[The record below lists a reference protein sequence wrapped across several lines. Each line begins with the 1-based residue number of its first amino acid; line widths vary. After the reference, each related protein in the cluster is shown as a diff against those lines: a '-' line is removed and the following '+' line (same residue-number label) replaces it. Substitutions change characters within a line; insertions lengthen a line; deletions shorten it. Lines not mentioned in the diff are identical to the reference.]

1 MTKAPAMPC
10 RRLLLTA
17 SLAALAAS
25 TAPLL
30 TACGFHLR
38 RPPEFA
44 FRSIYVDMPASS
56 TLGAE
61 LKRQLASAGL
71 QVITDA
77 AEKNRAQV
85 ILQALQDSRERSVV
99 GLNAAGQVREY
110 QLRVRFGFRLVTPA
124 GYVALPD
131 AEILREIDQSYSE
144 SAALSKEAEADMLYQ
159 SMQSDVVQQALER
172 IAAIQLPASGQQAG
186 Q

>member
-1 MTKAPAMPC
+1 MPC

-25 TAPLL
+25 AAPLL

-77 AEKNRAQV
+77 APKN
-85 ILQALQDSRERSVV
+85 QAQDSRERSVV

-124 GYVALPD
+124 GHVALPD

-159 SMQSDVVQQALER
+159 SMQSDVVLQALER
-172 IAAIQLPASGQQAG
+172 IAAIQLPGAAL
-186 Q
+186 

>member
-10 RRLLLTA
+10 RRLLLATT
-17 SLAALAAS
+17 LATSA
-25 TAPLL
+25 APLL
-30 TACGFHLR
+30 TACDFHLR

-124 GYVALPD
+124 GHMALPD
-131 AEILREIDQSYSE
+131 AEILREIDQSYSS
-144 SAALSKEAEADMLYQ
+144 SAS
-159 SMQSDVVQQALER
+159 S
-172 IAAIQLPASGQQAG
+172 PPPTASSTGCTRVMRPHS
-186 Q
+186 

>member
-10 RRLLLTA
+10 RRLLLAT
-17 SLAALAAS
+17 ALAAS

-99 GLNAAGQVREY
+99 GLNAAGQVR
-110 QLRVRFGFRLVTPA
+110 
-124 GYVALPD
+124 
-131 AEILREIDQSYSE
+131 
-144 SAALSKEAEADMLYQ
+144 
-159 SMQSDVVQQALER
+159 
-172 IAAIQLPASGQQAG
+172 
-186 Q
+186 

>member
-1 MTKAPAMPC
+1 MPKAPAMPC

-17 SLAALAAS
+17 SLAALAAG
-25 TAPLL
+25 TAPWL

-124 GYVALPD
+124 GHVALPD
-131 AEILREIDQSYSE
+131 AEILREI
-144 SAALSKEAEADMLYQ
+144 EAPPCPRKPKPKCSTKACK
-159 SMQSDVVQQALER
+159 AT
-172 IAAIQLPASGQQAG
+172 
-186 Q
+186 

>member
-44 FRSIYVDMPASS
+44 FRSIYVDI
-56 TLGAE
+56 
-61 LKRQLASAGL
+61 KRQLASAGL

-77 AEKNRAQV
+77 AEKNWAQV

-124 GYVALPD
+124 GHVALPD